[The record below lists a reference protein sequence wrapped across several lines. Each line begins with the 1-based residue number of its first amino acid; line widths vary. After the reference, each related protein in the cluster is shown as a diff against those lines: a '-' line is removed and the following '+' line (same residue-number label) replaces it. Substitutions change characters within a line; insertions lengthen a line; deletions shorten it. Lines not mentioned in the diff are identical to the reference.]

1 MFQYGVVSEFMAST
15 ATQSALRGL
24 DMQIE
29 PSFDLGLR
37 HALQNGLLIARGVPL
52 EEEEDRRTE
61 ILEDLSGILS
71 EAKRGSKAVQ
81 DRHVVIRLS
90 DRAALKQ
97 FSLFSRYLSG
107 DLSERLSQA
116 ADAVTAFSKG
126 DEPARPLKDELISL
140 FSELLEALERERDL
154 APLER
159 PREFVYN

>member
-1 MFQYGVVSEFMAST
+1 
-15 ATQSALRGL
+15 
-24 DMQIE
+24 MQIE

-37 HALQNGLLIARGVPL
+37 HALQNGLLIARGVSL

-81 DRHVVIRLS
+81 DRNVVIRLS

-107 DLSERLSQA
+107 DLSERLSKA
-116 ADAVTAFSKG
+116 ADAVITFSRG
-126 DEPARPLKDELISL
+126 GEPSLDDNDQLISL
-140 FSELLEALERERDL
+140 FSDMLNALERERDL

-159 PREFVYN
+159 PRELVYN

>member
-1 MFQYGVVSEFMAST
+1 
-15 ATQSALRGL
+15 
-24 DMQIE
+24 MQIE

-37 HALQNGLLIARGVPL
+37 HALQNGLLIARGVSL
-52 EEEEDRRTE
+52 EEEDRRTE

-81 DRHVVIRLS
+81 DRNVVIRLS

-107 DLSERLSQA
+107 DLSERLSKA
-116 ADAVTAFSKG
+116 ADAVTAFSRG
-126 DEPARPLKDELISL
+126 GEPSLDDNDQLISL
-140 FSELLEALERERDL
+140 FSDMLNALERERDL

-159 PREFVYN
+159 PRELVYN